1 METLYL
7 NTEICNKRNKENIF
21 TKKDFY
27 FFGGSI
33 KYMEIDN
40 GELDIFFIDGTNE
53 RFVLEDLENTS
64 KEKIKIGWRYIKNYQ
79 EVLEL
84 LKLSKLAVR
93 Q

>member
-40 GELDIFFIDGTNE
+40 GELDIFFIDGTN
-53 RFVLEDLENTS
+53 
-64 KEKIKIGWRYIKNYQ
+64 
-79 EVLEL
+79 
-84 LKLSKLAVR
+84 
-93 Q
+93 